1 MTWRP
6 DGPPD
11 AGDPRPIAGPLDRIV
26 RRFGGA
32 TVSSLDHIFSQWDD
46 VVGAAVAA
54 HARPLSLRDGV
65 LSVAVD
71 NPAWATQLRLLGN
84 DLLARLS
91 EAAGPG
97 VVTSLDVRVR
107 P

>member
-1 MTWRP
+1 
-6 DGPPD
+6 
-11 AGDPRPIAGPLDRIV
+11 V
-26 RRFGGA
+26 HRFGGA
-32 TVSSLDHIFSQWDD
+32 SVSSLEHVFAHWED
-46 VVGAAVAA
+46 VVGPSVAA

-65 LSVAVD
+65 LAVAVD

-84 DLLARLS
+84 ELLARLS

>member
-1 MTWRP
+1 MTWRA
-6 DGPPD
+6 DPP
-11 AGDPRPIAGPLDRIV
+11 AEANEPHPVGRTLDRIV

-32 TVSSLDHIFSQWDD
+32 TINSLDRVFSHWDD
-46 VVGAAVAA
+46 VVGPAVAA

-65 LSVAVD
+65 LAVAVD

-84 DLLARLS
+84 DLLTRLS
-91 EAAGPG
+91 EAAGAG
-97 VVTSLDVRVR
+97 VVTALDVRVR

>member
-6 DGPPD
+6 EPQRG
-11 AGDPRPIAGPLDRIV
+11 GEEPRPVGGALDRIV

-32 TVSSLDHIFSQWDD
+32 SVSSLEHVFAHWDD
-46 VVGAAVAA
+46 VVGLAVAA

-65 LSVAVD
+65 LAVAVD

-84 DLLARLS
+84 ELLARLND
-91 EAAGPG
+91 AAGPG
-97 VVTSLDVRVR
+97 VVTSLDLRVR

>member
-6 DGPPD
+6 DRP
-11 AGDPRPIAGPLDRIV
+11 AGADDPRPVGSNLDRIV

-32 TVSSLDHIFSQWDD
+32 SVNSLDQVFSHWDE
-46 VVGAAVAA
+46 VVGPAVAA

-65 LSVAVD
+65 LAVAVD
-71 NPAWATQLRLLGN
+71 SPAWATQLRLLGN
-84 DLLARLS
+84 ELLGRLS
-91 EAAGPG
+91 EAAGTG
-97 VVTSLDVRVR
+97 VVTALDVRVR